1 MLPQEMES
9 CNRNI
14 AVYSEA
20 LLSPLNLGAEFPE
33 LKVIWMFVSEICY
46 SLY

>member
-1 MLPQEMES
+1 MLFQEMES

-14 AVYSEA
+14 VVYFEV
-20 LLSPLNLGAEFPE
+20 LFFFFNLGVEFLE